1 MRAERNDKAEGRRG
15 RQVLRGHHVRP
26 FVTVAKPKRPQHAVN
41 TRVAGLP
48 GRTRSE
54 KRANAKLAQQA
65 WLADRRV
72 DAPARRKAF
81 LDSRRA
87 A

>member
-1 MRAERNDKAEGRRG
+1 MRAERNEKAMARRG
-15 RQVLRGHHVRP
+15 RRILRSHRLRP
-26 FVTVAKPKRPQHAVN
+26 FVAVAKPKRPQHAVN

-65 WLADRRV
+65 WLADRR
-72 DAPARRKAF
+72 KE
-81 LDSRRA
+81 RA
-87 A
+87 S